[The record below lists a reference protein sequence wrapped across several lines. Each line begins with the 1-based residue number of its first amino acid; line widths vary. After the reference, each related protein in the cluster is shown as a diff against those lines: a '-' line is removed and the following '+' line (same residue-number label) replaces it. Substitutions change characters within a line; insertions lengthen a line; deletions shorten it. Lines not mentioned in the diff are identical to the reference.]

1 MPKFAARFF
10 RDGIRS
16 KDIYMNKVREILK
29 IGVPIMLGQACVIIL
44 AFADNIM
51 IGWHSV
57 NELAASSFV
66 NNVMNFFI
74 LTELGFA
81 SGMTPIIG
89 AFHGNGNVKG
99 VGTTVRNGLLVNGI
113 IGLIGLVLLAVI
125 YLFIDSFGQ
134 EPELLPLIRPYFVI
148 VGISIIFALGFNV
161 LKQFTDGICKPVV
174 SMLFLMGG
182 NVLNIFGN
190 WVLIYGKL
198 GCPELGLMG
207 AGLSTLI
214 SRILMLLCFVLYI
227 FKSEQFK
234 AYAQAIKEALFSRVK
249 MRHIFNMGYPV
260 AIQMGLEASTFS
272 FSAIMVGWISVTA
285 LAAHQ
290 VAITISQLFFLM
302 MQGLSFALSILVSN
316 CYGKK
321 DYAGIHAY
329 VKRGIL
335 MIFGTSLSLSI
346 LLYIFRYPAVGMF
359 TDSPEV
365 AEIAVVLF
373 YVLFAY
379 QIGDGIQLCF
389 ANVLRGLQ
397 DVKPIMYAAFV
408 SYYLIAIPVAYV
420 LGFKVGLGAVGVWLG
435 FPIGLT
441 LAGLFFYAR
450 YRSDMR
456 RLTAE

>member
-1 MPKFAARFF
+1 
-10 RDGIRS
+10 
-16 KDIYMNKVREILK
+16 
-29 IGVPIMLGQACVIIL
+29 MLGQACVIIL

-249 MRHIFNMGYPV
+249 MRHIFNLGYPV

-316 CYGKK
+316 CYGIK

-420 LGFKVGLGAVGVWLG
+420 LGFKAGLGAVGVWLG

>member
-1 MPKFAARFF
+1 
-10 RDGIRS
+10 
-16 KDIYMNKVREILK
+16 
-29 IGVPIMLGQACVIIL
+29 MLGQACVIIL

-134 EPELLPLIRPYFVI
+134 EPDLLPLIRPYFVI

-316 CYGKK
+316 CYGIK

-420 LGFKVGLGAVGVWLG
+420 LGFKAGLGAVGVWLG

>member
-1 MPKFAARFF
+1 
-10 RDGIRS
+10 
-16 KDIYMNKVREILK
+16 
-29 IGVPIMLGQACVIIL
+29 MLGQACVIIL

-190 WVLIYGKL
+190 WILIYGKL

-316 CYGKK
+316 CYGIK

-420 LGFKVGLGAVGVWLG
+420 LGFKAGLGAVGVWLG

>member
-1 MPKFAARFF
+1 
-10 RDGIRS
+10 
-16 KDIYMNKVREILK
+16 
-29 IGVPIMLGQACVIIL
+29 MLGQACVIIL

-316 CYGKK
+316 CYGIK

-329 VKRGIL
+329 VKRGLL

-420 LGFKVGLGAVGVWLG
+420 LGFKAGLGAVGVWLG

>member
-1 MPKFAARFF
+1 
-10 RDGIRS
+10 
-16 KDIYMNKVREILK
+16 
-29 IGVPIMLGQACVIIL
+29 MLGQACVIIL

-113 IGLIGLVLLAVI
+113 IGLIGLILLAVI

-190 WVLIYGKL
+190 WVLIYGRL

-227 FKSEQFK
+227 YKSEQFK
-234 AYAQAIKEALFSRVK
+234 VYAQAIKEALFSRVK

-316 CYGKK
+316 CYGIK

-420 LGFKVGLGAVGVWLG
+420 LGFKAGLGAVGVWLG

>member
-1 MPKFAARFF
+1 
-10 RDGIRS
+10 
-16 KDIYMNKVREILK
+16 
-29 IGVPIMLGQACVIIL
+29 MLGQACVIIL

-99 VGTTVRNGLLVNGI
+99 VGSTVRNGLLVNGI

-316 CYGKK
+316 CYGIK

-335 MIFGTSLSLSI
+335 MIFGTSLFLSI

-420 LGFKVGLGAVGVWLG
+420 LGFKAGLGAVGVWLG

>member
-1 MPKFAARFF
+1 
-10 RDGIRS
+10 
-16 KDIYMNKVREILK
+16 MNKVREILK

-113 IGLIGLVLLAVI
+113 IGLIGLILLAVI

-234 AYAQAIKEALFSRVK
+234 VYAQAIKEALFSRVK

-420 LGFKVGLGAVGVWLG
+420 LGFKAGLGAVGVWLG

>member
-1 MPKFAARFF
+1 M
-10 RDGIRS
+10 
-16 KDIYMNKVREILK
+16 YMNKVREILK

-89 AFHGNGNVKG
+89 AFHGNGNVKS

-316 CYGKK
+316 CYGIK

-420 LGFKVGLGAVGVWLG
+420 LGFKAGLGAVGVWLG

>member
-1 MPKFAARFF
+1 M
-10 RDGIRS
+10 
-16 KDIYMNKVREILK
+16 YMNKVREILK

-134 EPELLPLIRPYFVI
+134 EPELLPLLSQYFVI
-148 VGISIIFALGFNV
+148 VGIYIIFALGFNV

-316 CYGKK
+316 CYGIK

-420 LGFKVGLGAVGVWLG
+420 LGFKAGLGAVGVWLG

>member
-1 MPKFAARFF
+1 
-10 RDGIRS
+10 
-16 KDIYMNKVREILK
+16 
-29 IGVPIMLGQACVIIL
+29 MLGQACVIIL

-66 NNVMNFFI
+66 NNVMNFFM
-74 LTELGFA
+74 LTEVGFA

-316 CYGKK
+316 CYGIK

-420 LGFKVGLGAVGVWLG
+420 LGFKAGLGAVGVWLG

>member
-1 MPKFAARFF
+1 M
-10 RDGIRS
+10 
-16 KDIYMNKVREILK
+16 YMNKVREILK

-148 VGISIIFALGFNV
+148 VGISSIFALGFNV

-316 CYGKK
+316 CYGIK

-420 LGFKVGLGAVGVWLG
+420 LGFKAGLGAVGVWLG

>member
-1 MPKFAARFF
+1 
-10 RDGIRS
+10 
-16 KDIYMNKVREILK
+16 
-29 IGVPIMLGQACVIIL
+29 MLGQACVIIL

-99 VGTTVRNGLLVNGI
+99 VGSTVRNGLLVNGI

-207 AGLSTLI
+207 ASLSTLI

-316 CYGKK
+316 CYGIK

-420 LGFKVGLGAVGVWLG
+420 LGFKAGLGAVGVWLG

>member
-1 MPKFAARFF
+1 
-10 RDGIRS
+10 
-16 KDIYMNKVREILK
+16 
-29 IGVPIMLGQACVIIL
+29 MLGQACVIIL

-113 IGLIGLVLLAVI
+113 IGLIGLVLLAII

-316 CYGKK
+316 CYGIK

-420 LGFKVGLGAVGVWLG
+420 LGFKAGLGAVGVWLG